1 MVEEYLLV
9 NPFTLALFIVL
20 FTSIILVYRVVAGP
34 TTPDRIVGFNTIST
48 KITIVIAIMAFLKG
62 EYLLIDLAIVLLMMN
77 ALGSLIL
84 AKHFER
90 GETT

>member
-1 MVEEYLLV
+1 MVEEYILV
-9 NPFTLALFIVL
+9 SPFELVLFIVL
-20 FTSIILVYRVVAGP
+20 FTSIILIYRVIFGP

-48 KITIVIAIMAFLKG
+48 KITVVIAILAFLKN
-62 EYLLIDLAIVLLMMN
+62 EHVLIDLAIVLLMVN

-90 GETT
+90 GDTR

>member
-9 NPFTLALFIVL
+9 GPFELALFIVL
-20 FTSIILVYRVVAGP
+20 FTSIILIYRVVFGP

-48 KITIVIAIMAFLKG
+48 KITVVIAILAFLKN
-62 EYLLIDLAIVLLMMN
+62 EYILIDLAIVLLMVN

-84 AKHFER
+84 AKQFER
-90 GETT
+90 GEKR

>member
-1 MVEEYLLV
+1 MVKEYILV
-9 NPFTLALFIVL
+9 SPFTLALFIVL
-20 FTSIILVYRVVAGP
+20 FTSVILIYRLMVGP

-48 KITIVIAIMAFLKG
+48 KITIVIALLAFLKN

-84 AKHFER
+84 AKHFEK
-90 GETT
+90 GGAS